1 MKKTTIAAAL
11 AATTLLAS
19 HAGAY
24 ELRNSFVGANGGT
37 RVITDTVT
45 VGDVTTFTV
54 ETTNRHGRV
63 KTKTF
68 TATFNGENFDVSGS
82 SKQLFKDFLSAHA
95 RQAQGMNNIVQN
107 ESQDL
112 NRLAYNAW
120 REYQITRFEAA
131 GLGGFADSIRSVQ
144 YQLEF
149 DFIGR
154 ADELGLDYMPADISE
169 LAPTLSVLGEA
180 SAPFEHVAEYDIPLH
195 LTFAE
200 RTPKV
205 VNIYDMIGIEG
216 VSEAHAQGWTGKGV
230 KVANRDS
237 SEGTH
242 DDHSEHAIWT
252 IAPEAQI
259 DHLRL
264 NDYGPE
270 YNLEQYS
277 VINHSYGITN
287 TFGLHH
293 GGFSALVEKAV
304 REAPNALHTWAAG
317 NDSTYRGP
325 LGWAPE
331 CEFVGEGFHRGFSVD
346 TCTGFKD
353 IVEKGAYE
361 LLDNVIIVGH
371 DRNGAMRAGEL
382 KDHYITSNRSRI
394 SGSTGGTSIA
404 APKVA
409 GVAAL
414 VKQKFPT
421 LGPKEIKQVI
431 LSGAIDIGAPG
442 VDEVF
447 GHGMLSVT
455 GALAPRGD
463 LF

>member
-1 MKKTTIAAAL
+1 MFMANNANAAI
-11 AATTLLAS
+11 
-19 HAGAY
+19 GDIF
-24 ELRNSFVGANGGT
+24 EGRNGGT
-37 RVITDTVT
+37 REITNIQFEGDLATV
-45 VGDVTTFTV
+45 VVR
-54 ETTNRHGRV
+54 TTNRKGRV
-63 KTKTF
+63 KERTF
-68 TATFNGENFDVSGS
+68 TIRRDENGDYQTNSLGTSAFKSFLVEQVKEVKGAEQRDHIRYTAENTS
-82 SKQLFKDFLSAHA
+82 
-95 RQAQGMNNIVQN
+95 
-107 ESQDL
+107 
-112 NRLAYNAW
+112 Y
-120 REYQITRFEAA
+120 
-131 GLGGFADSIRSVQ
+131 
-144 YQLEF
+144 
-149 DFIGR
+149 
-154 ADELGLDYMPADISE
+154 SE
-169 LAPTLSVLGEA
+169 LAQMFPHLNVWAFTDGVDLNEEETRELANAGVDLDSFWFSYNAMHLPDEILPAPQLPSIHIIGEA

-216 VSEAHAQGWTGKGV
+216 VREAHAQGWTGKGV

-421 LGPKEIKQVI
+421 LGPKEIKRVI
-431 LSGAIDIGAPG
+431 LDGAIDIGAPG

-455 GALAPRGD
+455 GALSPRGD